1 MHQFEKLKIWQKAMD
16 IAEKVYKISLELPLD
31 ERFNLISQIKRCAVS
46 IPSNIAEGSG
56 RNSKKE
62 FIQFLGIANGSS
74 FELITQLMLLKRL
87 NLIQEEKI
95 KIIIDEVMEVCN
107 MNFALQRSLSK
118 DTTKPNT

>member
-1 MHQFEKLKIWQKAMD
+1 MD
-16 IAEKVYKISLELPLD
+16 IAEKIYKISLELPMD

-87 NLIQEEKI
+87 DLIKEEKSGYSI
-95 KIIIDEVMEVCN
+95 MWID
-107 MNFALQRSLSK
+107 
-118 DTTKPNT
+118 